1 MSGEGLSAHRRSATE
16 LCHLPR
22 FYLTQNNETRMI
34 IAQHRCNGHN
44 GIANRGQRATGR
56 VYRLGAVAV
65 RVCCARLAAS
75 RSSGGPAGR
84 HKATGSGGPIVQN
97 EPNLPPAGAVD
108 GENCAKRSQTWGNWG
123 MWTKAVVVLGVARP
137 GSETCKTNPIWPGRR
152 LVPEENVRN
161 AAKLGGPGVCGQKR
175 LSCRAWL
182 GLGVKRA
189 KRTQFGP
196 AGGRCRRKLRETK
209 PNLGQLGH
217 VGKGRRRVGRWW
229 AREGNVQNEPNLA
242 RPETGTGGNC
252 AKRSQFLDCGLRIGR
267 SRARTPN
274 LRRAEECETK
284 PIRPTQAGI
293 GAGGGVIGGYCAEQS
308 QLAAA

>member
-1 MSGEGLSAHRRSATE
+1 
-16 LCHLPR
+16 
-22 FYLTQNNETRMI
+22 MI

-84 HKATGSGGPIVQN
+84 HNATGSGGPIVQN

-152 LVPEENVRN
+152 PVPEEIARN
-161 AAKLGGPGVCGQKR
+161 EAKPRTTGACGQRTSPCGALVGPGG
-175 LSCRAWL
+175 
-182 GLGVKRA
+182 KRA

-196 AGGRCRRKLRETK
+196 AGDRHWRE
-209 PNLGQLGH
+209 L
-217 VGKGRRRVGRWW
+217 
-229 AREGNVQNEPNLA
+229 
-242 RPETGTGGNC
+242 
-252 AKRSQFLDCGLRIGR
+252 
-267 SRARTPN
+267 
-274 LRRAEECETK
+274 CETK
-284 PIRPTQAGI
+284 PISRLRIADWKKSGEDAQPTKSRRVRNEANSPNPGRHRRGWRGHRGLLRRTKPI
-293 GAGGGVIGGYCAEQS
+293 GRGVIVR
-308 QLAAA
+308 